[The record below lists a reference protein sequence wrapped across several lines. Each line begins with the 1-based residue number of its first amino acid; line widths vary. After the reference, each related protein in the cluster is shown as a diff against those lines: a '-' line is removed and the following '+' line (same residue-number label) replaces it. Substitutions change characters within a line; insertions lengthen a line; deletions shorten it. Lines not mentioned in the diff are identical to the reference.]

1 MLPFWKS
8 SISKLII
15 GGCGAQLGTLSAL
28 AFITGLA
35 LFCSVCLL
43 VNLVT
48 INLAQ
53 EVESPQV
60 VSADIPASADEGTMV
75 LLRERLSLLVS
86 SFNAA
91 QARGSLG
98 PVSTP
103 LPPPPPKPIAMAN
116 QGAVNLRSGPGDHY
130 VRLGRLPGGESLEIV
145 GRNSD
150 SSWWLVVMPNGSF
163 AWVSSM
169 VVAAFNVTDT
179 LPVVSIPAL
188 LVQPEAA
195 PDPSAASEASASSP
209 VADPALPLLPAGTST
224 PAANQSR
231 RFVQDTQGYIQL
243 SHHLLLPT
251 VSASFAPDGSQI
263 AITEKIK
270 LYIVTADGQYSQVM
284 LEDNQTIDLVGG
296 LVWSP
301 DGQYLAFTAKQIQG
315 CDPCQSV
322 GLVRLLDGQV
332 TLLKSPPGLGLDLPR
347 WTQDGRLLVIAHKNE
362 PTQGTVYVYDTSGQG
377 QVASGTLVLSSSH
390 DGQKWLPWLPGRTWQ
405 VDPAKPVSSYYT
417 D

>member
-1 MLPFWKS
+1 MPPFWKS
-8 SISKLII
+8 SLGKLII

-28 AFITGLA
+28 AFVTGLT
-35 LFCSVCLL
+35 LFCGVCLL

-53 EVESPQV
+53 ELEATQ

-91 QARGSLG
+91 QARGPLG

-103 LPPPPPKPIAMAN
+103 LPPPPPKPIVMAN
-116 QGAVNLRSGPGDHY
+116 EGAVNLRSGPGDHY
-130 VRLGRLPGGESLEIV
+130 VRLGRLPDGESLEIV

-150 SSWWLVVMPNGSF
+150 SSWWLVVMPDGSF

-169 VVAAFNVTDT
+169 VVDAFNVTQA

-195 PDPSAASEASASSP
+195 PNPPVASAASALSP
-209 VADPALPLLPAGTST
+209 VADPPPAGTPT
-224 PAANQSR
+224 PAASQSR

-243 SHHLLLPT
+243 SHHLLLPA

-270 LYIVTADGQYSQVM
+270 LYIVTTDGEFSQVM

-315 CDPCQSV
+315 CNPCQAV
-322 GLVRLLDGQV
+322 GLVRLSDGQV

-347 WTQDGRLLVIAHKNE
+347 WTQDGRLLVIAYAGQ
-362 PTQGTVYVYDTSGQG
+362 PAQGTVYVYDISGQG
-377 QVASGTLVLSSSH
+377 QVASGTFVLSSGH

-405 VDPAKPVSSYYT
+405 VDPAQPANNYYL